1 MKYNMA
7 EKPKTQK
14 TKELLEDTNQN
25 WQIVIF
31 VVFIIFVASYKV
43 ATQYSLFDFSIFLM
57 IVPIMVALF
66 FLMLIFYSFM
76 RQHEI

>member
-1 MKYNMA
+1 MVT
-7 EKPKTQK
+7 KPKTEK

-31 VVFIIFVASYKV
+31 VTFVIFIAGYKV
-43 ATQYSLFDFSIFLM
+43 ATKYSLFDFSVFLM

-76 RQHEI
+76 RHHEV

>member
-1 MKYNMA
+1 MKYNMIQ
-7 EKPKTQK
+7 KKTEK

-25 WQIVIF
+25 WQIVIL

-43 ATQYSLFDFSIFLM
+43 ATKYSLFDFSIFLM

-76 RQHEI
+76 KQHEI

>member
-1 MKYNMA
+1 MIQK
-7 EKPKTQK
+7 KTEK

-25 WQIVIF
+25 WQIVIL

-43 ATQYSLFDFSIFLM
+43 ATKYSLFDFSIFLM

-76 RQHEI
+76 KQHEI